1 MVVERGPRGHGVLE
15 EAIHGD
21 EPVLRGLHADGS
33 AGHDDE
39 DAGLGQVSAGLGAVR
54 KSCSPHLVESDAG
67 DAREVGW

>member
-33 AGHDDE
+33 AGHDNQDPRLRE
-39 DAGLGQVSAGLGAVR
+39 VSLGLVGENG
-54 KSCSPHLVESDAG
+54 SPHRVGSDAG